1 MPTGCPRSSL
11 GAMSEELSRE
21 ELHAALEVRREMGAE
36 IEPALVDSLAAK
48 VEATVRRRYEAE
60 IAAAK
65 GQSAMDKQGQGGRL
79 ALAIVSLVMAIP
91 LTAITAQFGF
101 AAMLMVWVGIVLV
114 NVAMAFKRPG
124 RP

>member
-1 MPTGCPRSSL
+1 
-11 GAMSEELSRE
+11 MSEELSRE

-60 IAAAK
+60 LAASKERGVA
-65 GQSAMDKQGQGGRL
+65 DKQGQGSRL
-79 ALAIVSLVMAIP
+79 ALAIVSLVLAIP
-91 LTAITAQFGF
+91 LTAITGQFGF

-124 RP
+124 

>member
-1 MPTGCPRSSL
+1 
-11 GAMSEELSRE
+11 MSEELSRE

-65 GQSAMDKQGQGGRL
+65 EQSAMDKQGQGGRL

-91 LTAITAQFGF
+91 LTAITAEFGF
-101 AAMLMVWVGIVLV
+101 TAMLVVWVGIVLV

>member
-1 MPTGCPRSSL
+1 
-11 GAMSEELSRE
+11 MSEELSRE

-65 GQSAMDKQGQGGRL
+65 EQSAMDKQGQGGRL
-79 ALAIVSLVMAIP
+79 ALA
-91 LTAITAQFGF
+91 AITAQFGF